1 MDKKDISERIK
12 EGLELRNMSQ
22 QELCNLTGISK
33 GQMSSYV
40 TGRYEPK
47 QNNIYLISK
56 ALNVSPTWLMGYD
69 VQKNEATAIPLI
81 GQVAAGTP
89 ILAEQNIED
98 YFYLDTSIHA
108 DFCLKVKGD
117 SMIDA
122 NIFND
127 DIAFFRQQP
136 ALENGEIGAVIIN
149 NEATLKRFYKDDG
162 NIILQPENKDYK
174 PIIITDGDVYIAGK
188 LVAVLS
194 ELKK

>member
-12 EGLELRNMSQ
+12 KGLELRNMSQ

-98 YFYLDTSIHA
+98 YFYLDTSMRA

-122 NIFND
+122 NIKD
-127 DIAFFRQQP
+127 GDVAFFRHQSN
-136 ALENGEIGAVIIN
+136 LENGEIGAIIIDD
-149 NEATLKRFYKDDG
+149 EATLKRFYVDNG
-162 NIILQPENKDYK
+162 NIILQPENKNYP
-174 PIIITDGDVYIAGK
+174 PIIISGGNVSIAGK
-188 LVAVLS
+188 LVAVLTIV
-194 ELKK
+194 

>member
-1 MDKKDISERIK
+1 MDKKDISKRIK

-98 YFYLDTSIHA
+98 YFYLDTSMHA

-122 NIFND
+122 NIKD
-127 DIAFFRQQP
+127 GDVAFFRHQSN
-136 ALENGEIGAVIIN
+136 LENGEIGAIIIDD
-149 NEATLKRFYKDDG
+149 EATLKRFYVDNG
-162 NIILQPENKDYK
+162 NIILQPENKNYP
-174 PIIITDGDVYIAGK
+174 PIIISGGNVSIAGK
-188 LVAVLS
+188 LVAVLTIV
-194 ELKK
+194 

>member
-12 EGLELRNMSQ
+12 KGLELRNMSQ

-98 YFYLDTSIHA
+98 YFYLDTSMRA

-122 NIFND
+122 NIKD
-127 DIAFFRQQP
+127 GDVAFFRHQSN
-136 ALENGEIGAVIIN
+136 LENGEIGAIIIDD
-149 NEATLKRFYKDDG
+149 EATLKRFYVDNG
-162 NIILQPENKDYK
+162 NIILQPENKNYP
-174 PIIITDGDVYIAGK
+174 PIIISGGNVSIAGK
-188 LVAVLS
+188 LVAVLTI
-194 ELKK
+194 L

>member
-98 YFYLDTSIHA
+98 YFYLDTSMHA

-122 NIFND
+122 NIKD
-127 DIAFFRQQP
+127 GDVAFFRHQSN
-136 ALENGEIGAVIIN
+136 LENGEIGAIIIDD
-149 NEATLKRFYKDDG
+149 EATLKRFYVDNG
-162 NIILQPENKDYK
+162 NIILQPENKNYP
-174 PIIITDGDVYIAGK
+174 PIIISGGNVSIAGK
-188 LVAVLS
+188 LVAVLTIV
-194 ELKK
+194 

>member
-56 ALNVSPTWLMGYD
+56 ALNVSPTWLMGYE

-98 YFYLDTSIHA
+98 YFYLDTSMRA

-122 NIFND
+122 NIKD
-127 DIAFFRQQP
+127 GDVAFFRHQSN
-136 ALENGEIGAVIIN
+136 LENGEIGAIIIDD
-149 NEATLKRFYKDDG
+149 EATLKRFYVDNG
-162 NIILQPENKDYK
+162 NIILQPENKNYP
-174 PIIITDGDVYIAGK
+174 PIIISGGNVSIAGK
-188 LVAVLS
+188 LVAVLTIV
-194 ELKK
+194 